1 MAILSEESIAFFN
14 EFYGNQ
20 MPEKPMAQTVVEW
33 LDNELWK
40 LRLKLRGGEI
50 SVGLYCEQEVKLIAQ
65 AKQME
70 REQKENALKIIEAQ
84 NQYIEVLR
92 KEIDS
97 AVSIA
102 HIHGWRSNLVEEG
115 ENLRNEIALL
125 NKSFNNFI

>member
-1 MAILSEESIAFFN
+1 
-14 EFYGNQ
+14 
-20 MPEKPMAQTVVEW
+20 MAQTAVEW
-33 LDNELWK
+33 LEARVAERIYNNQMESPYWH
-40 LRLKLRGGEI
+40 LKQFIKDFE
-50 SVGLYCEQEVKLIAQ
+50 Q

-70 REQKENALKIIEAQ
+70 KKQKQNGLKIIEAQ

-97 AVSIA
+97 AVCIA